1 MSDLQ
6 TLSDE
11 AIASMNDIYVMLS
24 EDNIAYLPYDF
35 YADESRIIEKVNVD
49 GTFAKR
55 FFLNEEGVY
64 PANLAGPAVT
74 KVIPWN
80 LEQAAINSGNNTK
93 STYQPGYFID
103 LRQLKM
109 SRLNMIQISD
119 DSSAMADTPI
129 PNSAL
134 PVATNTFIP
143 VPKDQQN
150 QLKAVPKNA
159 NLYVAFFQKPDDTR
173 SSSECYSYCVS
184 YISAEEVNQHLVVP
198 KTPPTHQDISIEHLK
213 TYYGDAQVQAGAINP
228 KDLRSD
234 STTKH
239 DIQSSAIGAMP
250 ITCYIANLRTFKP

>member
-1 MSDLQ
+1 MSDQQ

-24 EDNIAYLPYDF
+24 EDNIAYLPYDL
-35 YADESRIIEKVNVD
+35 YANESRIIEKVNVD

-64 PANLAGPAVT
+64 PANLSGPAVT

-80 LEQAAINSGNNTK
+80 LEQAVINSGNNTK
-93 STYQPGYFID
+93 EAYQPGYFLD

-119 DSSAMADTPI
+119 VSPTEVDTPI
-129 PNSAL
+129 PNDAL
-134 PVATNTFIP
+134 PIAKNTFIS

-150 QLKAVPKNA
+150 QLKAMPKAA
-159 NLYVAFFQKPDDTR
+159 NLYIAFFQKPDNTR

-184 YISAEEVNQHLVVP
+184 YISAEEVNQHLTTS
-198 KTPPTHQDISIEHLK
+198 KSAAIEHLQ
-213 TYYGDAQVQAGAINP
+213 TYYGDTRVQAGALNPNDINNP
-228 KDLRSD
+228 TSN
-234 STTKH
+234 TTK
-239 DIQSSAIGAMP
+239 DISFVNVVLG
-250 ITCYIANLRTFKP
+250 TCYVANLQTFKP

>member
-6 TLSDE
+6 TLRDK

-24 EDNIAYLPYDF
+24 EDNIAYLPYDL
-35 YADESRIIEKVNVD
+35 YANESRIIEKVNVD
-49 GTFAKR
+49 GTFAKH
-55 FFLNEEGVY
+55 FFLNKEGVY
-64 PANLAGPAVT
+64 PANLSGPAVT

-80 LEQAAINSGNNTK
+80 LEQATINSGNNTK
-93 STYQPGYFID
+93 EAYQPGYFID

-109 SRLNMIQISD
+109 SRLNMIQISN
-119 DSSAMADTPI
+119 DSSAVADTPI

-134 PVATNTFIP
+134 PIAKNTFIP

-184 YISAEEVNQHLVVP
+184 YISAEEVNKHIVIS

-228 KDLRSD
+228 KDLGSD

-239 DIQSSAIGAMP
+239 NIEFDSVGAMP
-250 ITCYIANLRTFKP
+250 VTCYVANLRTFKP

>member
-24 EDNIAYLPYDF
+24 EDNIAYLPYDL
-35 YADESRIIEKVNVD
+35 YANESRIIEKVNID

-64 PANLAGPAVT
+64 PANLSGPAVT

-80 LEQAAINSGNNTK
+80 LEQAAINSGDNAK
-93 STYQPGYFID
+93 EAYQSGYFLD

-134 PVATNTFIP
+134 PIATNTFIP

-173 SSSECYSYCVS
+173 SSAECYSYCVS
-184 YISAEEVNQHLVVP
+184 YISAEEVNQHMTKSKSV
-198 KTPPTHQDISIEHLK
+198 SIEHLQ

-228 KDLRSD
+228 NDL
-234 STTKH
+234 
-239 DIQSSAIGAMP
+239 SSNTHNLTQKVGL
-250 ITCYIANLRTFKP
+250 TCYIANLRTFKS

>member
-6 TLSDE
+6 TLSAE
-11 AIASMNDIYVMLS
+11 AIASMNDIYIMLS
-24 EDNIAYLPYDF
+24 EDNIAYLPYDL
-35 YADESRIIEKVNVD
+35 YSDESRIIEKVNVD

-64 PANLAGPAVT
+64 PINLAGPAVT

-80 LEQAAINSGNNTK
+80 IEQAVVNSGQN
-93 STYQPGYFID
+93 SGAAFQPGYFLD

-109 SRLNMIQISD
+109 SRLNMIQITN
-119 DSSAMADTPI
+119 DSPAVADTPI

-134 PVATNTFIP
+134 PITTNTFLP
-143 VPKDQQN
+143 VPKDKQS
-150 QLKAVPKNA
+150 QLKAVPKEA

-173 SSSECYSYCVS
+173 SSTECYSYCVS
-184 YISAEEVNQHLVVP
+184 YISAEEVNQHVVVS

-228 KDLRSD
+228 KDLSG

-239 DIQSSAIGAMP
+239 NIELGSVGAIP
-250 ITCYIANLRTFKP
+250 ITCYVANLRTFKS

>member
-35 YADESRIIEKVNVD
+35 YANESRIIEKVNVD

-55 FFLNEEGVY
+55 FFLNEEGIY

-80 LEQAAINSGNNTK
+80 LEQAAINSGNNAK
-93 STYQPGYFID
+93 EVYQAGYFLD

-119 DSSAMADTPI
+119 DSPAMADTPI

-134 PVATNTFIP
+134 PIATNTFIP

-159 NLYVAFFQKPDDTR
+159 NLYVAFFQKPDNTR
-173 SSSECYSYCVS
+173 SNSECYSYCVS
-184 YISAEEVNQHLVVP
+184 YISAEEVNQHLANSP
-198 KTPPTHQDISIEHLK
+198 IQQNTTLEHLQ
-213 TYYGDAQVQAGAINP
+213 TYYGDTRVQAGAINP
-228 KDLRSD
+228 NDLDLKHLD
-234 STTKH
+234 SLVSNS
-239 DIQSSAIGAMP
+239 IAPLGY
-250 ITCYIANLRTFKP
+250 TCYVANLSTFKS